1 MFPPFHPMNTCYL
14 SLTIANE
21 ILMNIRANK
30 KYLQDVYLQ
39 DVIGVDREGNEVK
52 IEDKVSDDSDSI
64 DDQVNLKMQT
74 KILYEK
80 MSKLLKGREL
90 QVIRLRYGL
99 TKEGKEKTQRE
110 IGELL
115 GISRSYVSRIEKK
128 ALKKLSREMTEWN

>member
-1 MFPPFHPMNTCYL
+1 MSRYAR
-14 SLTIANE
+14 IANE

-80 MSKLLKGREL
+80 MSRILKGREL

-99 TKEGKEKTQRE
+99 TKDGKEKTQRE
-110 IGELL
+110 IGEML

-128 ALKKLSREMTEWN
+128 ALRKLSREMTEWN